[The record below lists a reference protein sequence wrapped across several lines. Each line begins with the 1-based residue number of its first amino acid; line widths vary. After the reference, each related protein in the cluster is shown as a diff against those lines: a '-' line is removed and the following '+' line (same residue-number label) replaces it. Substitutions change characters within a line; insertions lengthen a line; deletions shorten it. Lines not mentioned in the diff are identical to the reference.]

1 MKKVLYRRPDTR
13 KAVSAFV
20 LCDNGELTLLLVP
33 SSAELRPDFILMAQD
48 DDGDGIYEDA
58 EANWFN
64 VSAQQAR
71 EIAANL
77 KAIGSKAG

>member
-1 MKKVLYRRPDTR
+1 MKRVFYRRPDNR
-13 KAVSAFV
+13 KPVPAQV
-20 LCDNGELTLLLVP
+20 LCENGELTLLFVP
-33 SSAELRPDFILMAQD
+33 RSSEIHPDFILMAQD

-64 VSAQQAR
+64 VSSKQAL

-77 KAIGSKAG
+77 KALASTVR